1 MNEAFV
7 NQHFV
12 KDAEMTARILEM
24 QTPVM
29 ETEKVAFDWKLVCR
43 AAGVAALLIVL
54 AGLLDILIM
63 FLPGTGT
70 NPGARTVEDWF
81 TLLQTM
87 PFLALRDLGLLNMI
101 TMSCSV
107 MVFFGLYGI
116 HRRISPLAAGMA
128 LILVCLGAA
137 IYIANNTALP
147 MLTLSQ
153 HDAAAN
159 SESQKT
165 LWASAG
171 QALLAREDLTA
182 GAFPGFFFAE
192 LAGTLMGFVALRGGV
207 FRRWEAGLGLMATG
221 SLFFFNLCA
230 AFIPALY
237 DSVMLIFGAGGGLLS
252 LAWYVLIARR
262 LFQAR

>member
-1 MNEAFV
+1 
-7 NQHFV
+7 
-12 KDAEMTARILEM
+12 MTARILEM

-29 ETEKVAFDWKLVCR
+29 ESEKAALDWKFFYQ
-43 AAGVAALLIVL
+43 AGAVAGLLIVL
-54 AGLLDILIM
+54 TGLLDILIM

-70 NPGARTVEDWF
+70 SPGARTVEDWF
-81 TLLQTM
+81 ALLQSM
-87 PFLALRDLGLLNMI
+87 PFLALRDMGLLNMI

-107 MVFFGLYGI
+107 MVFIGLYRL
-116 HRRISPLAAGMA
+116 HRQISPLAAALA
-128 LILVCLGAA
+128 LILVCIGAA

-153 HDAAAN
+153 HHAATN
-159 SESQKT
+159 SESQKA

-182 GAFPGFFFAE
+182 GSFPGFFFAE
-192 LAGTLMGFVALRGGV
+192 LAGALMGFVALRGGV
-207 FRRWEAGLGLMATG
+207 FRRWEAGLGLVATG
-221 SLFFFNLCA
+221 CLFFFNLCA

-237 DSVMLIFGAGGGLLS
+237 ESVMPIFGAGGGLLS
-252 LAWYVLIARR
+252 LVWYVLIARR

>member
-1 MNEAFV
+1 
-7 NQHFV
+7 
-12 KDAEMTARILEM
+12 M

-29 ETEKVAFDWKLVCR
+29 ETEKENFDWKVFCR
-43 AAGVAALLIVL
+43 AGGVAALLVVL

-70 NPGARTVEDWF
+70 SPGARTVADWY
-81 TLLQTM
+81 TLLQSQW
-87 PFLALRDLGLLNMI
+87 FLALRDMGLLNMI

-107 MVFFGLYGI
+107 LVFFGLYGM
-116 HRRISPLAAGMA
+116 HRRISPLASA
-128 LILVCLGAA
+128 LGLVLACMGAA

-153 HDAAAN
+153 HYAAAA
-159 SESQKT
+159 SESQKA
-165 LWASAG
+165 LCASAG

-182 GAFPGFFFAE
+182 GAFPGFFFGE
-192 LAGTLMGFVALRGGV
+192 IAGALMAWVALRGGV
-207 FRRWEAGLGLMATG
+207 FQRWEAWLGIVAAG
-221 SLFFFNLCA
+221 CLFFFNLCA

-237 DSVMLIFGAGGGLLS
+237 DSVMLVFGAGGGLLS
-252 LAWYVLIARR
+252 LVWYVLIARR